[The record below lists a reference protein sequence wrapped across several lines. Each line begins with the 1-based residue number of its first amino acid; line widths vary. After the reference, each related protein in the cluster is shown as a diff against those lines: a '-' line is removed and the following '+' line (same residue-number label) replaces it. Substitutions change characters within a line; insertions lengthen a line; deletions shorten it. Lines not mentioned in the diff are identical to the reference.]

1 MEVDLQGIKTKV
13 ALIQAK
19 SANPPWYKEDYLD
32 VWLEP
37 EKQIANTI
45 SFGIMLPIK
54 KYTKEE
60 LQKAIQE
67 EGNRRALELVKEEA
81 ESQVTRR
88 RINQKTK
95 ELADITSKLNKL
107 L

>member
-1 MEVDLQGIKTKV
+1 MEVDLNGTKAKV

-19 SANPPWYKEDYLD
+19 AADHLWYKDDHLD

-37 EKQIANTI
+37 ENPIANSL
-45 SFGIMLPIK
+45 SFGIMLPVK

-60 LQKAIQE
+60 LQQAIQE
-67 EGNRRALELVKEEA
+67 EGCRRTLELVKEEA
-81 ESQVTRR
+81 ESQKTRAR
-88 RINQKTK
+88 TNQKTK